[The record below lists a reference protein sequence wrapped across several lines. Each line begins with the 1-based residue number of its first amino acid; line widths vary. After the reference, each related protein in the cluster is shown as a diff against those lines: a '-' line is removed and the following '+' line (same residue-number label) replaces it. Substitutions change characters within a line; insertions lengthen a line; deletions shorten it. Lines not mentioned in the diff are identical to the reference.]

1 MSREIFRTVVYVDA
15 SNIKANV
22 GRIDY
27 KRLME
32 YLKNRYGHESP
43 ANLLNVKVFTPVLV
57 NARNTRDGF
66 ITLLKGVG
74 YEVHITDAF
83 INAINT
89 RYKDNSDMKIA
100 VEVVDDL
107 KDELARRFVFI
118 TGDRDF
124 LFVIERAIHAGR
136 RVEIFGP
143 ATATCSEYRLMKGFT
158 EIEAINGI
166 KLAEEK
172 IFTSYKNMRDVMNSS

>member
-1 MSREIFRTVVYVDA
+1 MSRQIYRTVVYIDA

-32 YLKNRYGHESP
+32 YLVNRYGNESP
-43 ANLLNVKVFTPVLV
+43 GGLLKVKVFTPILV

-66 ITLLKGVG
+66 ITLLKGIG
-74 YEVHITDAF
+74 YDVHITDAF

-107 KDELARRFVFI
+107 KDELARRFVFM

-124 LFVIERAIHAGR
+124 LFVIERVIHAGR
-136 RVEIFGP
+136 EVEIFGP
-143 ATATCSEYRLMKGFT
+143 ASATCSEYRLMQGFT
-158 EIEAINGI
+158 EIDAIKGI

-172 IFTSYKNMRDVMNSS
+172 VFTSYKDAGKVLA